1 MIQVYNMKKK
11 LLILTAS
18 YGTGHVTA
26 AKSINEAI
34 NKNFSEYETKIVDFL
49 QFKKEQT
56 KLTFFQKLYN
66 FSMEKPIL
74 FDIFFF
80 MTSNRLCVFLLK
92 LMILSSSYKK
102 FKNLFNEYQPDLIIS
117 THPYWNFIV
126 EKYKKQVQKNIPYL
140 CVITD
145 SYMVHQAWVDKS
157 VDYYLVI
164 DEDTKHLLINKGIKS
179 IYVTG
184 FPVNSKLFEKV
195 DKEKILAELG
205 LDPYK
210 LTILI
215 VVGLGAVNRFVEI
228 IEFLKNKTQNFQ
240 MIIVAG
246 KYQNIYDMFNKMNF
260 VPKTKLIGWTDR
272 MFDFIRISDLVIS
285 KGGGAI
291 VSESL
296 SGKTPVFVPVF
307 VPGQERG
314 NVYILK
320 KYGIGFH
327 ENDINKIYNLLEKII
342 NGDINLNEY
351 KDKIEKWVKYDPAY
365 KIASLTN
372 KILLNK
378 I

>member
-1 MIQVYNMKKK
+1 MKKK

-164 DEDTKHLLINKGIKS
+164 DEDTKHLLINKGIKN

-260 VPKTKLIGWTDR
+260 VPKTKLIGWTDS

-327 ENDINKIYNLLEKII
+327 ETDINKIYNLLEKII

-351 KDKIEKWVKYDPAY
+351 KDRIEKWVKYDPAY

>member
-1 MIQVYNMKKK
+1 MKKK
-11 LLILTAS
+11 ILILTAS
-18 YGTGHVTA
+18 YGTGHITA
-26 AKSINEAI
+26 AKAINEAF
-34 NKNFSEYETKIVDFL
+34 NKNFPEYETKIIDFL
-49 QFKKEQT
+49 QFRKQQSQ
-56 KLTFFQKLYN
+56 LTFFQKLYN

-80 MTSNRLCVFLLK
+80 VTNNRVCVSLLK
-92 LMILSSSYKK
+92 KIILLSSYKK
-102 FKNLFNEYQPDLIIS
+102 FKNLFDEYQPDIIIS

-126 EKYKKQVQKNIPYL
+126 KRYKKQTQKNIPYL

-145 SYMVHQAWVDKS
+145 SYMIHQSWIDSS

-164 DEDTKHLLINKGIKS
+164 DEDTKHLLINNGISK

-205 LDPYK
+205 LKPNK

-215 VVGLGAVNRFVEI
+215 VVGLGAIERFIEI
-228 IEFLKNKTQNFQ
+228 IEFLKNKTEDFQ

-246 KYQNIYDMFNKMNF
+246 KYQNVYGMYNKMNF

-272 MFDFIRISDLVIS
+272 MYDFIRVSDLVIS

-296 SGKTPVFVPVF
+296 SAKVPIFIPVF

-314 NVYILK
+314 NVFVIK
-320 KYGIGFH
+320 KYQMGFH
-327 ENDINKIYNLLEKII
+327 EIDINKIYNLLNKII
-342 NGDINLNEY
+342 SKEINLDEY
-351 KDKIEKWVKYDPAY
+351 KSNIERWIKHDPAY
-365 KIASLTN
+365 KIASLVN
-372 KILLNK
+372 KILSNK
-378 I
+378 IC